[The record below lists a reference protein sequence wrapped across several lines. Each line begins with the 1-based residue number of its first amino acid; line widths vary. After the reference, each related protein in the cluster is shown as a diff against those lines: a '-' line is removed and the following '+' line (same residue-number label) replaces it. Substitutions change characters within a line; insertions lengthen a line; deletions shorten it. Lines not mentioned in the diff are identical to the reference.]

1 MSSLTHLGQPWR
13 STLRSSGA
21 LGLAAL
27 LTVGVLF
34 LVATLVD
41 TWAGS

>member
-13 STLRSSGA
+13 STLRSTGA
-21 LGLAAL
+21 LGLAVL
-27 LTVGVLF
+27 LTGGVLV

>member
-13 STLRSSGA
+13 STLRSTGA
-21 LGLAAL
+21 LSLALL
-27 LTVGVLF
+27 LTVGVLV
-34 LVATLVD
+34 LVATVVD